1 MSIRLLAIRIFFP
14 FFLTS
19 LSLAQQ
25 QSSKT
30 PQDEIIELEK
40 AFASA
45 IKSQDTT
52 RAKQFQTETYF
63 LAIGVQGMPLQ
74 VVPRSR
80 WLANLKD
87 YVTESFNIDDIKVN
101 VYGNTAVAM
110 LLCTQKATVRG
121 QDRSAQFVLTD
132 IWVKGEKGWQIAE
145 RHSSRPE
152 IPAVVRPK

>member
-1 MSIRLLAIRIFFP
+1 MSIRLFTIGIIFP
-14 FFLTS
+14 FFFAS

-40 AFASA
+40 AFALA

-63 LAIGVQGMPLQ
+63 LAIGVQGMPIQ
-74 VVPRSR
+74 VVPRSS
-80 WLANLKD
+80 WLATLKD

-121 QDRSAQFVLTD
+121 KDRSAQFVLTD
-132 IWVKGEKGWQIAE
+132 IWVKGENGWQIAE

-152 IPAVVRPK
+152 MPSATRPK